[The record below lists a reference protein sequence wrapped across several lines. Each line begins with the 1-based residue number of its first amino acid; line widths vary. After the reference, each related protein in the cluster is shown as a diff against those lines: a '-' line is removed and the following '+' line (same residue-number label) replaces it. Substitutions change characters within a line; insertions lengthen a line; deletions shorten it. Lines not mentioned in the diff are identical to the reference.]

1 MIKQIIKKIY
11 RSLIIEFL
19 SKQSILQNSHWTT
32 EDNSEF
38 KQFRAC
44 IDKSI
49 TYELTLRP
57 IDPSNAAHKWVGAQV
72 YHDKVYAMPNDE
84 TRVLCYDVEHNRI
97 DYITGI
103 KTGLFKWT
111 GGCVWK
117 NAIYCFPRTANSF
130 LRIDEKGTKEIPLTF
145 EYKKEHHYSGVCTKD
160 GIVYQPPRNT
170 NHILKTNLNTGTS
183 TKITIVD
190 EKYRVTFRYC
200 GSIIHPNGYIYFFP
214 ENNECVIKLDPKT
227 DKWCFIGD
235 KTSTMCFD
243 AKIGL
248 DGNIY
253 GFSAYRKGIMRIDVT
268 NDTVQ
273 MIHTDIEPGAYGTKY
288 GADGC
293 LYSVP
298 GDGSKCFRYDTESDS
313 VETVF
318 DLKDKSKAKYAGGAT
333 LSRGNIICIPAKK
346 KNILELSPNK
356 EITISRQVYEF
367 FCVDNY

>member
-19 SKQSILQNSHWTT
+19 SKQSILQKSHWTT

-44 IDKSI
+44 MDKSI
-49 TYELTLRP
+49 TYELTTRP
-57 IDPSNAAHKWVGAQV
+57 IDPSNATHKWVGAQV
-72 YHDKVYAMPNDE
+72 YHDKVYAIPNDE
-84 TRVLCYDVEHNRI
+84 TRVLYYDAEHNRI

-111 GGCVWK
+111 GGCMWK

-130 LRIDEKGTKEIPLTF
+130 LRIDEKGIKEIPLTF

-170 NHILKTNLNTGTS
+170 NHILKTNLDTGAS
-183 TKITIVD
+183 IKIKIVD
-190 EKYRVTFRYC
+190 EKYHVTFRYC

-214 ENNECVIKLDPKT
+214 ENNERVIKLDPKT
-227 DKWCFIGD
+227 DKWCFIGE
-235 KTSTMCFD
+235 KISTMCFD

-298 GDGSKCFRYDTESDS
+298 GDGSKCFRYDVESDS
-313 VETVF
+313 LETAF
-318 DLKDKSKAKYAGGAT
+318 DLNDKSKAKYAGGST
-333 LSRGNIICIPAKK
+333 NSNGEITFIPAKSEFMLTLK
-346 KNILELSPNK
+346 PNEMQAVQKEL
-356 EITISRQVYEF
+356 IDF
-367 FCVDNY
+367 FFTDCY

>member
-1 MIKQIIKKIY
+1 MIKQKIKKIY

-38 KQFRAC
+38 KQFRAR

-49 TYELTLRP
+49 TYELTTRP
-57 IDPSNAAHKWVGAQV
+57 IDSSNVAHKWVGAQV

-97 DYITGI
+97 DYITDI

-145 EYKKEHHYSGVCTKD
+145 EYQKEHHYSGVCTKD

-170 NHILKTNLNTGTS
+170 NHILKTNLDTGAS
-183 TKITIVD
+183 IKIKIVD
-190 EKYRVTFRYC
+190 EKYHVTFRYC

-214 ENNECVIKLDPKT
+214 ENN
-227 DKWCFIGD
+227 
-235 KTSTMCFD
+235 
-243 AKIGL
+243 
-248 DGNIY
+248 
-253 GFSAYRKGIMRIDVT
+253 
-268 NDTVQ
+268 
-273 MIHTDIEPGAYGTKY
+273 
-288 GADGC
+288 
-293 LYSVP
+293 
-298 GDGSKCFRYDTESDS
+298 
-313 VETVF
+313 
-318 DLKDKSKAKYAGGAT
+318 
-333 LSRGNIICIPAKK
+333 
-346 KNILELSPNK
+346 
-356 EITISRQVYEF
+356 
-367 FCVDNY
+367 